1 MQLFF
6 YDTVRGC

>member
-6 YDTVRGC
+6 

>member
-6 YDTVRGC
+6 FY

>member
-6 YDTVRGC
+6 PMHFKMA

>member
-6 YDTVRGC
+6 KIMEE